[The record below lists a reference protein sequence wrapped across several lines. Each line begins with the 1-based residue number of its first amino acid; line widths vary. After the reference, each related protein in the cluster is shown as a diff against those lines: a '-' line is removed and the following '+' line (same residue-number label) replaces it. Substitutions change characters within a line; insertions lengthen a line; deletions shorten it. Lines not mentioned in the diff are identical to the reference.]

1 MQTGLR
7 TQTAETRDLDRA
19 GNNGCVR
26 STEKRRKLQDE
37 EKVVRSQKELCDLE
51 KQLFDCKKAIVESR
65 QWKGGNLMRGSV
77 LGLVVLTIIVFL
89 LLRWIIVI

>member
-1 MQTGLR
+1 MR
-7 TQTAETRDLDRA
+7 S
-19 GNNGCVR
+19 VR

-65 QWKGGNLMRGSV
+65 QWKGGNLMRGSTRGGGFAHSAEK
-77 LGLVVLTIIVFL
+77 LRYTFLHGRFRQLVHTK
-89 LLRWIIVI
+89 WIRYNLDWRNL

>member
-1 MQTGLR
+1 M
-7 TQTAETRDLDRA
+7 
-19 GNNGCVR
+19 
-26 STEKRRKLQDE
+26 QDE